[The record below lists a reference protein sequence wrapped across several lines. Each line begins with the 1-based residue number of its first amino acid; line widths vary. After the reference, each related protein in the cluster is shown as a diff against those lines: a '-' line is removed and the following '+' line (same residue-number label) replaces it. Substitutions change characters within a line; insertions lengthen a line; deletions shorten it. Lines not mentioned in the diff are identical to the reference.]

1 VNYVKSNQSRQLC
14 RPMYSAEHVPSPTA
28 ASDKASSQHRHC
40 HDDEII
46 SGKRVESLG
55 KIADCVV
62 PCESNK
68 VLLNPFSMS

>member
-1 VNYVKSNQSRQLC
+1 MHY
-14 RPMYSAEHVPSPTA
+14 AEHVPSPTA
-28 ASDKASSQHRHC
+28 GSDKASSQYSHC

-62 PCESNK
+62 PCESNEA
-68 VLLNPFSMS
+68 LLNPFSMR